1 MKRSY
6 MKPTVRVYEV
16 RLHSHL
22 LANSYVKFSNEPG
35 GFDVKGY
42 NNSQDDAK
50 QDRNLWNEEW

>member
-1 MKRSY
+1 MKRTY
-6 MKPTVRVYEV
+6 MKPRVRVYKV
-16 RLHSHL
+16 RLRTHL
-22 LANSYVKFSNEPG
+22 LSGSYVEFSNESG